1 MMPFERLEAWRAAHR
16 LTLCVYRITR
26 CFPKEEMFGITSQT
40 RRSAVSIPS
49 NITEGAAKRGN
60 REFRRYLDIALG
72 SFSEL
77 TYLIMVA
84 GDLDFLDDADWQ
96 EVNALRETTGKL
108 LWGLY
113 RSMGKRETRSDGFH
127 AFRPSVL
134 LPFRQN
140 LGNSLHLLHR
150 VVKCGDNRIAPSG
163 LYAER

>member
-1 MMPFERLEAWRAAHR
+1 MMPFERMEAWRAAHR

-26 CFPKEEMFGITSQT
+26 CFPKAEMFGITSQT

-49 NITEGAAKRGN
+49 NIAEGAAKRGH

-77 TYLIMVA
+77 TYLLMLA

-96 EVNALRETTGKL
+96 QVDALRETTGKL

-113 RSMGKRETRSDGFH
+113 RSMGKRATR
-127 AFRPSVL
+127 
-134 LPFRQN
+134 
-140 LGNSLHLLHR
+140 
-150 VVKCGDNRIAPSG
+150 
-163 LYAER
+163 

>member
-1 MMPFERLEAWRAAHR
+1 VVRGR
-16 LTLCVYRITR
+16 CISRITR

-49 NITEGAAKRGN
+49 NIAEGAAKRGN

-77 TYLIMVA
+77 TYVLMLA
-84 GDLDFLDDADWQ
+84 GDLDFLDDEDWQ

-113 RSMGKRETRSDGFH
+113 RSMGKR
-127 AFRPSVL
+127 
-134 LPFRQN
+134 
-140 LGNSLHLLHR
+140 
-150 VVKCGDNRIAPSG
+150 
-163 LYAER
+163 

>member
-1 MMPFERLEAWRAAHR
+1 MTEGRKGVRDWCIRLIQRGDRMVVVAGADECSVQYDAVRTIGSLARCPSTDA
-16 LTLCVYRITR
+16 LCLPDHTV
-26 CFPKEEMFGITSQT
+26 FSKEEMFGITSQT

-49 NITEGAAKRGN
+49 NIAEGAAKRGN

-77 TYLIMVA
+77 TYLLKLA

-113 RSMGKRETRSDGFH
+113 RSMGKRETR
-127 AFRPSVL
+127 
-134 LPFRQN
+134 
-140 LGNSLHLLHR
+140 
-150 VVKCGDNRIAPSG
+150 
-163 LYAER
+163 

>member
-26 CFPKEEMFGITSQT
+26 CFPRAEMFGITSQT
-40 RRSAVSIPS
+40 RRSAVSISS
-49 NITEGAAKRGN
+49 NIAEGAAKRGH

-77 TYLIMVA
+77 TYLLMLA

-96 EVNALRETTGKL
+96 QVDALRETTGKL

-113 RSMGKRETRSDGFH
+113 RSMGKRATR
-127 AFRPSVL
+127 
-134 LPFRQN
+134 
-140 LGNSLHLLHR
+140 
-150 VVKCGDNRIAPSG
+150 
-163 LYAER
+163 